1 MESSKEEVRSKKPEF
16 IETDD
21 SRGEEQKPKKASR
34 SSNGKK
40 ASTKAGKKV
49 KKYPHPKKAPKSI
62 EFIETKVRKQ
72 KKGCP
77 RTIKGKNTSFT
88 GGEIQSQRFF

>member
-62 EFIETKVRKQ
+62 EFIETKVRK
-72 KKGCP
+72 
-77 RTIKGKNTSFT
+77 
-88 GGEIQSQRFF
+88 

>member
-1 MESSKEEVRSKKPEF
+1 MESSKKEIRSKKPEF

-21 SRGEEQKPKKASR
+21 SREEEQKPKKASR

-49 KKYPHPKKAPKSI
+49 
-62 EFIETKVRKQ
+62 
-72 KKGCP
+72 
-77 RTIKGKNTSFT
+77 
-88 GGEIQSQRFF
+88 

>member
-1 MESSKEEVRSKKPEF
+1 MESSKKEIRSKKPEF

-21 SRGEEQKPKKASR
+21 SREEEQKPKKASR

-49 KKYPHPKKAPKSI
+49 KKYPNPKKAPKST
-62 EFIETKVRKQ
+62 EFIETEDSSEEEEEGLSKDN
-72 KKGCP
+72 KGEKYLLYW
-77 RTIKGKNTSFT
+77 R
-88 GGEIQSQRFF
+88 